1 MHTLLPRSTGLHY
14 SLRSLA
20 PKIPSLQMIDI
31 TVAYPGNFLLTFHQG
46 WMWLR
51 CVLGIPPFGY
61 GQSFYTLRSIYC
73 DRVPPP
79 AVHMHIRKFD
89 VAREVPIGDLS
100 SSHSQT
106 LSDGTSQSQFVEI
119 EVPEAERTKF
129 DLWLRDLWR
138 EKDIRM
144 TKFLETGSLAVEG
157 QERIEIPLRLKHK
170 REVLDA
176 FCFFIPAL
184 IGWSWT
190 KLRSAWSVWME
201 EMGNVHMDSSS
212 GMDVF
217 HCTFVVVLTTCMCCL
232 FDTADWNL
240 DGKYVRACWHNLWKW
255 CAIL

>member
-31 TVAYPGNFLLTFHQG
+31 TVAYPGNLLLAFHNG

-79 AVHMHIRKFD
+79 AVHMHIRKFN

-106 LSDGTSQSQFVEI
+106 LSNGTYQSRSVEI

-201 EMGNVHMDSSS
+201 EMGNVHMDSSTALHFWDGCIS
-212 GMDVF
+212 LHTCCCIYHMY
-217 HCTFVVVLTTCMCCL
+217 VLSVWYSRL
-232 FDTADWNL
+232 KF
-240 DGKYVRACWHNLWKW
+240 GWKI
-255 CAIL
+255 CESVLA